1 MLEWSRLMFDRSPP
15 PSAPVVTGEEI
26 AKFLLIYRILARP
39 DGPAEPVGKV
49 ETWLEALSRR

>member
-1 MLEWSRLMFDRSPP
+1 MFDRSPQP
-15 PSAPVVTGEEI
+15 LPQVTPEDIRE
-26 AKFLLIYRILARP
+26 FLEIYRILARP

>member
-1 MLEWSRLMFDRSPP
+1 MMSDHTPQPLPQ
-15 PSAPVVTGEEI
+15 VTPEDIRE
-26 AKFLLIYRILARP
+26 FLVIYRILARP

>member
-1 MLEWSRLMFDRSPP
+1 MMPDQTPQ
-15 PSAPVVTGEEI
+15 PSAPIVTGEEI
-26 AKFLLIYRILARP
+26 AKFLEIYRILARP